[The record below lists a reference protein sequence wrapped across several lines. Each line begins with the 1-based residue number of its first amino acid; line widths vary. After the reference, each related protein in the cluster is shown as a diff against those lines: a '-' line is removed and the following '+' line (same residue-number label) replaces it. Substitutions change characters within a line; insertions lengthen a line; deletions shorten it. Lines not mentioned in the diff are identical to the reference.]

1 MKILQSLFSRGAK
14 RDERAAGALALAKDL
29 QKKGEPH
36 AAMAAYREAL
46 DHGASA
52 APIHLQLGVLHA
64 SLSEHERAI
73 EHLEKALEL
82 APDDADALCML
93 GTVMNDLRRFE
104 EAAALFERALALRPD
119 FAEAHFNLGLARFER
134 SDFRAAA
141 HSFARCAVLNRGEPW
156 SEARRADLSAG
167 GYGGER
173 NQAAPRLRA
182 DRVPAWARQ
191 VAGELSGGAGG
202 LPQAAGRSARQGGYR
217 LRRSI

>member
-14 RDERAAGALALAKDL
+14 RNEHAAGALALAKGL

-46 DHGASA
+46 DHGAPA
-52 APIHLQLGVLHA
+52 GPIHLQLGVLHA
-64 SLSEHERAI
+64 SLSEHEHAI

-134 SDFRAAA
+134 SDLRGAA

-156 SEARRADLSAG
+156 SEARRAALSPQPSPPFPPEDMAVDGNQLPPPREQVGEPRWVGRVSAG
-167 GYGGER
+167 DLE
-173 NQAAPRLRA
+173 
-182 DRVPAWARQ
+182 
-191 VAGELSGGAGG
+191 G
-202 LPQAAGRSARQGGYR
+202 L
-217 LRRSI
+217 